1 MVEVQGSFRMGDEQ
15 LANMTVDAI
24 MRRWPA
30 TISVFIR
37 NGMHCVGCPVG
48 GFHTLAE
55 ASKAHRLDLDATMH
69 AIIVAIPPY

>member
-1 MVEVQGSFRMGDEQ
+1 MGDEQ

-30 TISVFIR
+30 TIPVFIR

-48 GFHTLAE
+48 GFHTLVE
-55 ASKAHRLDLDATMH
+55 ASQAHRLDLDAMMH
-69 AIIVAIPPY
+69 SIADVIAPH